1 MLRNKLIRVFA
12 ALLVLSVVAPAE
24 EAREWT
30 STDGRTL
37 KGKLV
42 GLYAEGAK
50 IEVNPRKIVE
60 IPFDRLVPADAE
72 YARKAGAAI
81 LPKWGG
87 WPDELRMNLDDVK
100 IKVDEARSKDG
111 LTYYITE
118 HFELRSEVELGSR
131 VMLDVGRI
139 FELTYRLMEASPW
152 GVMASPEGGHFKA
165 ELYKTRAGY
174 VAAGAPEWSGGVYI
188 GSRKV
193 FMVPVESLGL
203 KEGTNGYRRDDTFS
217 LETVVHE
224 ITHMLMA
231 DAIPC
236 LPIAVTEGVAEYMSK
251 IPLRTGSFRP
261 GSVLQLV
268 REEAEVRQPL
278 DFSVLLNMTA
288 SEWSGTAPPKGRPGG
303 STMPVNPKDKSFQYH
318 GSLLL
323 AYHLMH
329 GLDGG
334 KPERVRRLI
343 HNAHARAVGREK
355 LVAKYKE
362 DFATYEAEI
371 KKFTAR
377 PDVTATKDGGFSY
390 PSDLT
395 PPQAPTFPIEG
406 ETERSLELSDMDV
419 LFGGKSVA
427 EFVAEMNASLKDA
440 KIDLKG
446 ARR

>member
-1 MLRNKLIRVFA
+1 
-12 ALLVLSVVAPAE
+12 
-24 EAREWT
+24 
-30 STDGRTL
+30 
-37 KGKLV
+37 
-42 GLYAEGAK
+42 
-50 IEVNPRKIVE
+50 
-60 IPFDRLVPADAE
+60 
-72 YARKAGAAI
+72 
-81 LPKWGG
+81 
-87 WPDELRMNLDDVK
+87 
-100 IKVDEARSKDG
+100 
-111 LTYYITE
+111 
-118 HFELRSEVELGSR
+118 
-131 VMLDVGRI
+131 
-139 FELTYRLMEASPW
+139 
-152 GVMASPEGGHFKA
+152 MASPEGGLFKA
-165 ELYKTRAGY
+165 ELYRTRAGY
-174 VAAGAPEWSGGVYI
+174 VAAGAPAWSGGVYI

-278 DFSVLLNMTA
+278 DFPVLLDMTA

-303 STMPVNPKDKSFQYH
+303 STMPVNPEDKSFQYH

-334 KPERVRRLI
+334 KPDRIRRLI

-355 LVAKYKE
+355 LIEKYKE
-362 DFATYEAEI
+362 DFATYEADI

-377 PDVTATKDGGFSY
+377 PDVILTKDGGFSY
-390 PSDLT
+390 PSNLT
-395 PPQAPTFPIEG
+395 PPQAPQFPIED
-406 ETERSLELSDMDV
+406 ETERSLQLSEMDV
-419 LFGGKSVA
+419 IYDGKSVA
-427 EFVAEMNASLKDA
+427 EFVAEMNAALEDA
-440 KIDLKG
+440 KIDIEG